1 MAGPVASVLL
11 PTKLTE
17 ARKTLLRSDIARI
30 ATDVRG
36 DDFWVDGRP
45 FILGVG
51 PESVEQLTEIA
62 ESGIAGVLG
71 WLPRDVVSFSAM
83 SKSDQDHRILAELC
97 IGLAEREAGVIDFG
111 GWLAIGPTLDESVQ
125 SKPLRVENPAGMS
138 GVLFAASYQTVSGAF
153 ATTHY
158 GDATFVRSWLQHP
171 DFYMVK

>member
-51 PESVEQLTEIA
+51 PESEAQLTEIA
-62 ESGIAGVLG
+62 QSGLAAVLG
-71 WLPRDVVSFSAM
+71 WLPRDVVSFAAM
-83 SKSDQDHRILAELC
+83 SKGDQDHRLLAELC
-97 IGLAEREAGVIDFG
+97 SGLAEREGGVIDFG
-111 GWLAIGPTLDESVQ
+111 GWLSIGPTLDEWVQ
-125 SKPLRVENPAGMS
+125 SEPVRVENPAGMS
-138 GVLFAASYQTVSGAF
+138 GVLFAMSYQTVAGAF

-158 GDATFVRSWLQHP
+158 GDATFVRSWMQHP
-171 DFYMVK
+171 GFYMVK